1 MKYSPMKFILPLLLI
16 LISSC
21 AAAEFKG
28 DAVKV
33 RDAKI
38 GAGNTGGAS
47 IVTSETADFLPSC
60 VGKMIWGIESATGA
74 ARLPLGVITA
84 RHSASKVSVS
94 TTASGDYQNIHLVYG
109 SDDTAAL
116 ISAAEEADA
125 RQPKGRV
132 HIPSGGYIFTQTPF
146 VFTRPAYE
154 GKRPSI
160 IGAGSASTFF
170 FPTPGASSV
179 QGCLFNYDAI
189 DGSNVMS
196 GFTVD
201 GSFRNASGLFILY
214 ESSSANYNVIEDVRV
229 VNFTSAFSLITI
241 SGATTCR
248 NIHLEQ
254 SAYGRGLYC
263 NGHVTLV
270 DSYIGNCGYIG
281 LDVTNGG
288 AHVRGG
294 RLDECAYLT
303 VSAQNA
309 LVVLADTIVYA
320 GAGKTAINVDATG
333 TLRAANTLIEPFNNN
348 ANATGV
354 KIAAGG
360 KAYFSQT
367 ILKGTGTGYALDNA
381 GTVYDGGN
389 NTANTKTGSGTI
401 SKIDL

>member
-1 MKYSPMKFILPLLLI
+1 MIHSPMKFIIPFLLI
-16 LISSC
+16 IVSSC
-21 AAAEFKG
+21 TAAEFKG

-125 RQPKGRV
+125 RQPKGCV

-160 IGAGSASTFF
+160 IGDGAASTFF

-179 QGCLFNYDAI
+179 QNCLFNYDII
-189 DGSNVMS
+189 DGSNVME

-201 GSFRNASGLFILY
+201 GSFRNASGLFIVY
-214 ESSSANYNVIEDVRV
+214 ESSSANYNQINDVRV

-241 SGATTCR
+241 SAATTCR

-254 SAYGRGLYC
+254 SAGGRGLYC

-281 LDVTNGG
+281 LDITNGG

-294 RLDECAYLT
+294 RLDECTYRT
-303 VSAQNA
+303 VSVQNGA
-309 LVVLADTIVYA
+309 LNLSDTIVYA
-320 GAGKTAINVDATG
+320 GAGKTAITVDATG
-333 TLRAANTLIEPFNNN
+333 VLRASGSLIEPFDFNNHS
-348 ANATGV
+348 TGV
-354 KIAAGG
+354 LIEAGG
-360 KAYFSQT
+360 KAFLNQCTLEGS
-367 ILKGTGTGYALDNA
+367 GTGYGLNNE

-389 NTANTKTGSGTI
+389 NECNTKTGTGTI
-401 SKIDL
+401 TTLTL